1 MFKLIYQFKK
11 HFVTI
16 FIVKRFLHMHI
27 KIFLLLF
34 IFLFFYRVYNQILR
48 MSSEKDEKT
57 LSSFYTY
64 KEYKDYYQQDFNELS
79 RLMSGWK
86 IPACIK
92 KYENATLLDSTKM
105 FKYEHGYSIIL
116 NNNIRRIPNARE
128 LINTYR
134 FLGFDTE
141 SSFGEHSEIRLIQ
154 LCFYNK
160 PNDFKV
166 YIIRHNIFKN
176 PQTKNFIQTIFTST
190 LTKIGCDLRGDADL
204 FRLFD
209 MRIPTDL
216 IDISGGVDDSKR
228 NSLNDL
234 FYDATGLSMQ
244 MIRRDACPTFA
255 NWKYDGPLTDM
266 LIWYASVDAIA
277 PCIIHD
283 FKNSGVVHNP
293 HDKRISIRRHKQHQK
308 KINRTL
314 RDDDKIRKSINE
326 DIFRKYRIKNRTAF
340 SKLSESRQAEI
351 NEEIRKKTHEA
362 FVNLD
367 ESESESEDEIGIP
380 SKDMYGSDDDSD
392 FGGGDGV
399 SNKVNIIQLLND
411 IIHKIISLKKF

>member
-1 MFKLIYQFKK
+1 ML
-11 HFVTI
+11 
-16 FIVKRFLHMHI
+16 
-27 KIFLLLF
+27 
-34 IFLFFYRVYNQILR
+34 
-48 MSSEKDEKT
+48 SEKDDEKDDKT
-57 LSSFYTY
+57 LSSIYTY
-64 KEYKDYYQQDFNELS
+64 SYYLS
-79 RLMSGWK
+79 RYRDNFDKLAELMSQTKWK
-86 IPACIK
+86 PKKCKEKYIK
-92 KYENATLLDSTKM
+92 ANLSLTTEMFQYEDTD
-105 FKYEHGYSIIL
+105 SIIL
-116 NNNIRRIPNARE
+116 NNISRIPNARE

-190 LTKIGCDLRGDADL
+190 LTKIGCDLRGDAVL

-209 MRIPTDL
+209 MRVPTDL
-216 IDISGGVDDSKR
+216 IDISGGVDDSERK
-228 NSLNDL
+228 SLNDL

-351 NEEIRKKTHEA
+351 NEEIREKTHEA

-367 ESESESEDEIGIP
+367 ESESEDEIGIP